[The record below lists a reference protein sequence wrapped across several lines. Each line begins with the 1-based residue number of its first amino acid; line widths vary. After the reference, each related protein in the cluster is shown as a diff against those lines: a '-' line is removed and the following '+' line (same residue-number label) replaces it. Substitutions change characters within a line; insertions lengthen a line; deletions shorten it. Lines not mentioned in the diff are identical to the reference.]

1 METNEINAVD
11 LLAKALEFLISEQ
24 DKAYFLKQVEF
35 CKSLEKTQKKIH
47 FNDGVLHALN
57 TLNNGR
63 P

>member
-11 LLAKALEFLISEQ
+11 LLEKALEFLISEP

-35 CKSLEKTQKKIH
+35 CKSLEQTQKKIQ

-57 TLNNGR
+57 TLR
-63 P
+63 S

>member
-11 LLAKALEFLISEQ
+11 LLAKAIEFLISEQ

-35 CKSLEKTQKKIH
+35 CKSLEETKKKIQ
-47 FNDGVLHALN
+47 FNDGVFHALN
-57 TLNNGR
+57 TLR